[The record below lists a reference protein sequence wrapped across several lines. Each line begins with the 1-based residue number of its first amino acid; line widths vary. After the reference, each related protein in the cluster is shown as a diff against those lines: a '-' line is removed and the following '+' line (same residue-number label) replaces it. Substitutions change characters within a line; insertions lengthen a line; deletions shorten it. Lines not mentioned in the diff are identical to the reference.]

1 MAREVTELTASSLS
15 FMAVRTTRFITTL
28 GREQVYFGWIRS
40 TSNLRT
46 ARLISTTTTR
56 APLSIWVREWRKLS
70 TEVTLSKDK
79 LAERLNML
87 NWVVLLG
94 RDAIGLS
101 SLGDMISLVVL
112 DLWNWSSAAG
122 AQLGGESGR
131 TGVLCLWQHDQRDWE
146 RLPRLGRPI
155 RNGTHAWHWVVGKNQ
170 EKYQDLAKMC
180 NR

>member
-28 GREQVYFGWIRS
+28 GGEQVY
-40 TSNLRT
+40 
-46 ARLISTTTTR
+46 
-56 APLSIWVREWRKLS
+56 
-70 TEVTLSKDK
+70 
-79 LAERLNML
+79 
-87 NWVVLLG
+87 
-94 RDAIGLS
+94 
-101 SLGDMISLVVL
+101 LVGGL
-112 DLWNWSSAAG
+112 DLQATWGLQGSYQRQRQGHHSPSEWGSEGSCQRRSRWARTSWRRGWTCWAGWCCWGEMQLGCRAWGTWLVWLFWNWSSAAG

-155 RNGTHAWHWVVGKNQ
+155 RNGTHAWHWIVGKNQ
-170 EKYQDLAKMC
+170 EKFQDLAKMC